1 MKQLARKLLNHLQV
15 DVPQQLESL
24 VETFESV
31 SSSELIGAL
40 FELEMTGLVRQ
51 LPGKSFV
58 KVW

>member
-1 MKQLARKLLNHLQV
+1 VLARKLLNQLQV

-24 VETFESV
+24 VETFESF

-40 FELEMTGLVRQ
+40 FDLEMSGLVRQ